1 MAKIVHTMLRVLDEQ
16 RSVAFY
22 NKAFGLE
29 VANRMDFDNFTLVY
43 LRNEENDVE
52 LELTINKAQKE
63 PYIHGDAYGH
73 IAVAVDDIEAE
84 HARFEAAGLQP
95 RRLIDM
101 KYGGKPLARLFFVAD
116 PDGYEIEVLQKQG
129 RYQ

>member
-1 MAKIVHTMLRVLDEQ
+1 MAKIIHTMLRVLDEQ

-84 HARFEAAGLQP
+84 HARFEAAGLHP

>member
-1 MAKIVHTMLRVLDEQ
+1 MAKIIHTMLRVLDEQ

>member
-1 MAKIVHTMLRVLDEQ
+1 MAKIIHTMLRVLDEQ

-63 PYIHGDAYGH
+63 PYTHGDAYGH